1 MPKQARI
8 KYEGSLY
15 SLERNLSIPKGPI
28 VFSRRRFYVLV
39 SSLMILVILVPIVV
53 YWSDQRIAEHA
64 RWDNEIHYAQ
74 LFRINVDIAADSIN
88 GTFFPWNNE
97 SQMSAL
103 NGLTQADVT
112 LTYLAFL
119 DSSHINQLGIIAN
132 KVHESSSAFYQ
143 ITQSRRVSFSTNL
156 RSLGDKIVNAY
167 LLNNTSTTNGVG
179 PSFWYSGP
187 SPPNEQDLQDASAI
201 ATNITG

>member
-1 MPKQARI
+1 M
-8 KYEGSLY
+8 
-15 SLERNLSIPKGPI
+15 
-28 VFSRRRFYVLV
+28 
-39 SSLMILVILVPIVV
+39 
-53 YWSDQRIAEHA
+53 
-64 RWDNEIHYAQ
+64 
-74 LFRINVDIAADSIN
+74 DIAAESIN
-88 GTFFPWNNE
+88 GTLFPWNNE

-103 NGLTQADVT
+103 NGLTQAYST
-112 LTYLAFL
+112 LIYLGFL

-132 KVHESSSAFYQ
+132 KVYESSSAFYQ

-187 SPPNEQDLQDASAI
+187 SPPNEQDLQDASVI
-201 ATNITG
+201 ATNLTG